1 MIDVMETF
9 LLIVAGLWWC
19 ACAVT
24 AGIIATDR
32 YLNGVLFFCVGLFIL
47 GPLTVGVALLAPPGQ
62 PQLQAGYRN

>member
-9 LLIVAGLWWC
+9 LLIAAALWWV

-47 GPLTVGVALLAPPGQ
+47 GPIAVGVALVAPPGQ
-62 PQLQAGYRN
+62 PQPQPGLRN